1 MKRGI
6 RYFIILSLVLI
17 NVRKTQEIPNEFY
30 IFKKNKFSGTYESWD
45 NISTLGPPR
54 FNIIPDYY
62 SGYDSIKIVTRF
74 GLINKTMG
82 GVDSNKKVNNTAYYG
97 FGHLSFKKNF
107 YAYFY
112 ARIIYNNSNIF
123 PRYTGKER
131 YYGRSGEI
139 DISGIGYQNNWII
152 LQLGRGRQDWSS
164 GEDIQLVLSE
174 NSPSYDYGLIGF
186 EFKNIRA
193 RYFHGYLERKNNFNR
208 FITGRGIEWTNSKS
222 IVLSLSEIAIYSG
235 ENRPLDIAYLNPIGS
250 HLEIEMNERQN
261 QDGFS
266 GGNGVWQI
274 SADILLPYHFR
285 ISGNFLYDEYTIDK
299 DHNMERGQGDSKAY
313 SIRAELPILFY
324 DKNNLEK
331 DSGDGDNK
339 KIGSKTSNRFRSFFY
354 LDYIMIGTHTLRHMQ
369 GYNNFVQRD
378 LPLGW
383 YNGSD
388 GEQFRFGFKMLSK
401 KFLLNSNIGTYRY
414 GAQNIR
420 SNPYSPYLS
429 FIITDF
435 PSGEIKKMKFA
446 NFELEWW
453 WRYNLSI
460 GTGVE
465 WSSNNEINGNHFFLY
480 LNYFLPTKFIL
491 NI

>member
-1 MKRGI
+1 
-6 RYFIILSLVLI
+6 
-17 NVRKTQEIPNEFY
+17 
-30 IFKKNKFSGTYESWD
+30 
-45 NISTLGPPR
+45 
-54 FNIIPDYY
+54 
-62 SGYDSIKIVTRF
+62 
-74 GLINKTMG
+74 
-82 GVDSNKKVNNTAYYG
+82 
-97 FGHLSFKKNF
+97 
-107 YAYFY
+107 
-112 ARIIYNNSNIF
+112 
-123 PRYTGKER
+123 
-131 YYGRSGEI
+131 
-139 DISGIGYQNNWII
+139 
-152 LQLGRGRQDWSS
+152 
-164 GEDIQLVLSE
+164 
-174 NSPSYDYGLIGF
+174 
-186 EFKNIRA
+186 
-193 RYFHGYLERKNNFNR
+193 
-208 FITGRGIEWTNSKS
+208 
-222 IVLSLSEIAIYSG
+222 
-235 ENRPLDIAYLNPIGS
+235 
-250 HLEIEMNERQN
+250 
-261 QDGFS
+261 
-266 GGNGVWQI
+266 
-274 SADILLPYHFR
+274 
-285 ISGNFLYDEYTIDK
+285 
-299 DHNMERGQGDSKAY
+299 
-313 SIRAELPILFY
+313 
-324 DKNNLEK
+324 
-331 DSGDGDNK
+331 
-339 KIGSKTSNRFRSFFY
+339 
-354 LDYIMIGTHTLRHMQ
+354 MIGTHTLRHMQ